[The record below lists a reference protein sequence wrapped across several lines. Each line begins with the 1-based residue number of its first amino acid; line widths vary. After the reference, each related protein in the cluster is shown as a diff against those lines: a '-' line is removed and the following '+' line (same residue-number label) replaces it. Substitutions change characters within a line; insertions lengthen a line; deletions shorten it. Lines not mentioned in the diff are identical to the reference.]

1 MFSCSPSSLLYCL
14 ARANQEVVEEE
25 EEEEEDEVAVV
36 VVGGDGLEDLPI
48 LQGRC
53 AFGISIMNLL
63 LHTINATTKK

>member
-1 MFSCSPSSLLYCL
+1 M
-14 ARANQEVVEEE
+14 VEEE

-53 AFGISIMNLL
+53 PYGIFIMIFF

>member
-1 MFSCSPSSLLYCL
+1 M
-14 ARANQEVVEEE
+14 VEEE

-53 AFGISIMNLL
+53 AFGISIMNLF